1 MLHGEGAPHRRK
13 QASARGTTS
22 RNGSQSGGP
31 LGFQRTPRSNGT
43 GDSHQARPGE
53 GPTQRLQDLR
63 PTGLPLLGGHLKS
76 WMASAHL
83 LRRDKSESHDTGPP
97 PLSAPL
103 CSAARALSPRPPFC
117 TRHVPPTVMLQG
129 QPEWRSGPAPHTCLA
144 RGPWPPPTRP
154 TLTSLLTHPDIK
166 GQRVQTSTA
175 LYPAVSQA

>member
-1 MLHGEGAPHRRK
+1 MPEEQPVGMAKILNQPIR
-13 QASARGTTS
+13 
-22 RNGSQSGGP
+22 GGP
-31 LGFQRTPRSNGT
+31 GIPTDTPSNGT

-76 WMASAHL
+76 RMASAHL
-83 LRRDKSESHDTGPP
+83 LRRDKRESRDTGPP

-103 CSAARALSPRPPFC
+103 CSLAPPSALGTSLPPSCFRASLKER
-117 TRHVPPTVMLQG
+117 
-129 QPEWRSGPAPHTCLA
+129 RSDPAPHTCLA

-166 GQRVQTSTA
+166 GQRAQTYTA